1 MGEIYKD
8 ITFIIGCD
16 THTKSTV
23 RTVDRDRERHN
34 NVLQTDTHQEDQ
46 RRRKKDDSVRP
57 KKKEKKNVSD
67 RKGIER
73 RGNITLM
80 KDGTTSRTEQ
90 HTDYSSSEDDDIHSQ
105 LHNSTVLEY

>member
-1 MGEIYKD
+1 M
-8 ITFIIGCD
+8 
-16 THTKSTV
+16 
-23 RTVDRDRERHN
+23 DRDRERHN

-57 KKKEKKNVSD
+57 KKKKNVSD

-90 HTDYSSSEDDDIHSQ
+90 HTDYSSSEDDDIHTQ